1 MSTNLKIP
9 LVVEKVI
16 TLYFLSIINSSL
28 SSLESMYPSRIVNL
42 LQAINVNVDSLF
54 NFSSSEVL
62 YMYICRAG
70 FRVHTLDR
78 TGFQN
83 YT

>member
-1 MSTNLKIP
+1 
-9 LVVEKVI
+9 
-16 TLYFLSIINSSL
+16 
-28 SSLESMYPSRIVNL
+28 MYPSRIVNL

-70 FRVHTLDR
+70 FRVHTRPNRVSKLYLVSSL
-78 TGFQN
+78 QN
-83 YT
+83 DNSFFFFFFPLEEL